1 MRHGRVEFTTITPTA
16 DVNAVTGWALER
28 GIELTGLVVA
38 RPTLEDVFL
47 ELAGSER
54 AGGGGAVSRAGNGFP
69 ATPALVLRQVRYQQL
84 SFRRTPI
91 AVFFTLALPLIM
103 LVLFN
108 ALFGDEEVDTEGGT
122 WPLNQ
127 FYTGSLAAFTAVSA
141 TFTNLANL
149 IPIRREEGVLK
160 RWRGTPLPP
169 WVYIA
174 GAIGSRGR
182 HRRGR
187 RADHAHGRGRRLRPR
202 RRCGEDARRRRHV
215 HRRRRR
221 VRRAGVGGRLAGAE
235 PGRGTR
241 RSPTRS
247 SCRLAFV
254 SDVFIQIDDPP
265 AWVDFVGDLFPLK
278 AFVQAF
284 QAAFNP
290 NVEAPGFEW
299 GKLAFVAAW
308 GVLGLVVALRWFKWE
323 PVDPSTHQASPRAGD
338 GGVTCI
344 PS

>member
-1 MRHGRVEFTTITPTA
+1 M
-16 DVNAVTGWALER
+16 
-28 GIELTGLVVA
+28 
-38 RPTLEDVFL
+38 
-47 ELAGSER
+47 
-54 AGGGGAVSRAGNGFP
+54 SRAGNGLP

-108 ALFGDEEVDTEGGT
+108 ALFGDEEVATEGGT
-122 WPLNQ
+122 WPMNQ

-174 GAIGSRGR
+174 GAIGCAVVIAAVGVLIMLTV
-182 HRRGR
+182 GVV
-187 RADHAHGRGRRLRPR
+187 AYDLDV
-202 RRCGEDARRRRHV
+202 DAAKMPAAV
-215 HRRRRR
+215 
-221 VRRAGVGGRLAGAE
+221 VTFVVGVGAFAALGLAVASLV
-235 PGRGTR
+235 PN
-241 RSPTRS
+241 PDAAPAVANAIILP
-247 SCRLAFV
+247 LAFV

-308 GVLGLVVALRWFKWE
+308 GVFGLVVALRWFKWE
-323 PVDPSTHQASPRAGD
+323 PSTRRRTRRRREPATAG
-338 GGVTCI
+338 
-344 PS
+344 

>member
-1 MRHGRVEFTTITPTA
+1 M
-16 DVNAVTGWALER
+16 
-28 GIELTGLVVA
+28 
-38 RPTLEDVFL
+38 
-47 ELAGSER
+47 
-54 AGGGGAVSRAGNGFP
+54 SRAGHRFP

-108 ALFGDEEVDTEGGT
+108 ALFGDEEVETEGGT

-127 FYTGSLAAFTAVSA
+127 FYTGSLAAFSAVSA

-169 WVYIA
+169 WAYIA
-174 GAIGSRGR
+174 GAVGCSVVVAAVGVVIMLTVGVV
-182 HRRGR
+182 
-187 RADHAHGRGRRLRPR
+187 AYDLDIEAAKVP
-202 RRCGEDARRRRHV
+202 AAV
-215 HRRRRR
+215 
-221 VRRAGVGGRLAGAE
+221 VTFIVGVGAFAALGVAVASLVPNPEAA
-235 PGRGTR
+235 PAVANAIIL
-241 RSPTRS
+241 P
-247 SCRLAFV
+247 LAFV

-278 AFVQAF
+278 AFVQSF

-290 NVEAPGFEW
+290 NVPAPGFEW

-308 GVLGLVVALRWFKWE
+308 GVVGLLVALRWFKWE
-323 PVDPSTHQASPRAGD
+323 PSTRRRPRRRGEPAPA
-338 GGVTCI
+338 V
-344 PS
+344 